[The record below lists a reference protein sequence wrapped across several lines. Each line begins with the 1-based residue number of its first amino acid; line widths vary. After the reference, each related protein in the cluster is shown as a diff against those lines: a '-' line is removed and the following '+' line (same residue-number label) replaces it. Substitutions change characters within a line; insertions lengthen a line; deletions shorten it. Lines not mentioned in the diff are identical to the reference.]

1 MAYQPK
7 TKVSAAS
14 VPDFIAK
21 APKEEIRR
29 DRATLVKM
37 MKRVTG
43 APARMWG
50 PSIVGFGTYHYVY
63 ASGAG
68 GDWPL
73 VGFSPRRQDLTV
85 YVMAG
90 FERYPALVK
99 KLGKVRTS
107 KACLYLK
114 SLADVDLAVLEELIA
129 ESVAHMR
136 TLYPAKKKAAVKRS
150 VRK

>member
-1 MAYQPK
+1 MAYEPK
-7 TKVSAAS
+7 TRPTDAS
-14 VPDFIAK
+14 VPDFIASQ
-21 APKEEIRR
+21 PKEETRR
-29 DRATLVKM
+29 DCATLVKM

-50 PSIVGFGTYHYVY
+50 PSIVGFGAYHYVY

-90 FERYPALVK
+90 FEDYPELMAG
-99 KLGKVRTS
+99 LGKYKTGKS
-107 KACLYLK
+107 CLYLK
-114 SLADVDLAVLEELIA
+114 RLSDVDAAVLEKLIA
-129 ESVAHMR
+129 A
-136 TLYPAKKKAAVKRS
+136 S
-150 VRK
+150 VRDMKERDG